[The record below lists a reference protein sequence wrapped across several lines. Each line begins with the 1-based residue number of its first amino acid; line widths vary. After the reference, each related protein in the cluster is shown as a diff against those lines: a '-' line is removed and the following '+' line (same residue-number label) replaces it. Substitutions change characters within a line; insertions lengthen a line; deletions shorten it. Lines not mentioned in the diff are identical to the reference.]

1 MSVPTLPPEHCT
13 DPHIHNPHRWT
24 EDDEPRDCPG
34 TSHLSQGLVAAH
46 WGCIPQHI
54 VITEEDPVNNPE
66 HTSPV
71 MPPVEGDQYQDRSGD
86 IWRVQG
92 DGRLWCV
99 GSPLPT
105 TRGLV
110 EMGELSRMYGPLT
123 RVPESERLPYQ
134 PPEDY
139 APVGA
144 AYRDADWDHWYRRE
158 DGRWALN
165 RLLHEQ
171 FEEVDRLY
179 GPLTRAQDAD
189 VVSAAARHPKEG
201 GTPPRWGV
209 RGEALTEAAEV
220 VKTSATIASS
230 DDLIR
235 LAEWL
240 MGGDQ

>member
-1 MSVPTLPPEHCT
+1 
-13 DPHIHNPHRWT
+13 
-24 EDDEPRDCPG
+24 
-34 TSHLSQGLVAAH
+34 
-46 WGCIPQHI
+46 
-54 VITEEDPVNNPE
+54 
-66 HTSPV
+66 
-71 MPPVEGDQYQDRSGD
+71 
-86 IWRVQG
+86 
-92 DGRLWCV
+92 
-99 GSPLPT
+99 LPT

-240 MGGDQ
+240 MGADQCPPLGCCTATRARPRLSPPAPGPGPWSRTGSTARGAARTGFW